1 MMESC
6 KSCLLYSKTKIP
18 EREESVNIMM
28 VILIMVMSIMLIII
42 MLIII
47 MLIIISAVVRKR
59 AWEEIGS

>member
-6 KSCLLYSKTKIP
+6 KSCWHYSKSKIP

-47 MLIIISAVVRKR
+47 SAVVRKR